1 MLLTRHTD
9 YSLRFLMYLALNDA
23 RIVTIQ
29 EVAQTFKVPRNHL
42 MKISQALARHGYIHA
57 IRGRGG
63 GLRLAREPGDVNLRG
78 VVSDMEPTL
87 EIFDCHNP
95 LCPIAGYCVLKKAL
109 MEARDHFL
117 AALGK
122 YTLADLVR
130 HKRKLR
136 RLLTA

>member
-23 RIVTIQ
+23 RNVTIR
-29 EVAQTFKVPRNHL
+29 EVARSFKVPRNHL
-42 MKISQALARHGYIHA
+42 MKISQALARHGYIHT

-63 GLRLAREPGDVNLRG
+63 GLRLAREPGAINVRD

-87 EIFDCHNP
+87 EIFDCQNP
-95 LCPIAGYCVLKKAL
+95 LCPIAGSCVLKKAL

-130 HKRKLR
+130 QKRKLR
-136 RLLTA
+136 RHLAA

>member
-23 RIVTIQ
+23 RNVTIR
-29 EVAQTFKVPRNHL
+29 EIAQTFKVPRNHL

-63 GLRLAREPGDVNLRG
+63 GLRLGRDPDAVNLRD
-78 VVSDMEPTL
+78 VVWDMEPTL

-95 LCPIAGYCVLKKAL
+95 RCPIAGNCVLKKAL

-136 RLLTA
+136 RLLAT

>member
-9 YSLRFLMYLALNDA
+9 YSLRFLMYLALNNA
-23 RIVTIQ
+23 RNVTIR
-29 EVAQTFKVPRNHL
+29 EVASTFEVPRNHL
-42 MKISQALARHGYIHA
+42 MKISQALARHGYIRT

-63 GLRLAREPGDVNLRG
+63 GLRLAREPGDINLRD
-78 VVSDMEPTL
+78 VVWDMEPTL

-136 RLLTA
+136 RLLAA

>member
-23 RIVTIQ
+23 RNVTIR

-63 GLRLAREPGDVNLRG
+63 GLRLGRDPDAVNLRD
-78 VVSDMEPTL
+78 VVWDMEPTL

-95 LCPIAGYCVLKKAL
+95 RCPITGNCVLKKAL

-136 RLLTA
+136 RLLAT

>member
-1 MLLTRHTD
+1 MLLSRHTH
-9 YSLRFLMYLALNDA
+9 YSLRLLMYLALNDA
-23 RIVTIQ
+23 RNVTIQ
-29 EVAQTFKVPRNHL
+29 EVARAFKVPRNNL
-42 MKISQALARHGYIHA
+42 MKISQALAHHGYIHTT
-57 IRGRGG
+57 RGRGG
-63 GLRLAREPGDVNLRG
+63 GLRLAGEPGAVNIRD

-87 EIFDCHNP
+87 EIFDCYNP
-95 LCPIAGYCVLKKAL
+95 LCPIAGNCVLKTAL

-136 RLLTA
+136 RLLVA

>member
-1 MLLTRHTD
+1 MLLTRQTD

-23 RIVTIQ
+23 RNVTIR
-29 EVAQTFKVPRNHL
+29 EVAQTFKEPRNHL
-42 MKISQALARHGYIHA
+42 MKISQAWARHRYIRT

-63 GLRLAREPGDVNLRG
+63 GLRLARAPNAVNLRD
-78 VVSDMEPTL
+78 VVWDMENTL
-87 EIFDCHNP
+87 EIIDCHNP
-95 LCPIAGYCVLKKAL
+95 LCPIAGNCVLKKAL

-136 RLLTA
+136 RLLAT

>member
-1 MLLTRHTD
+1 MLLSRHTD
-9 YSLRFLMYLALNDA
+9 YSLRFLMHLALNDA
-23 RIVTIQ
+23 RNITIL

-42 MKISQALARHGYIHA
+42 MKISQALARHGYIHT

-63 GLRLAREPGDVNLRG
+63 GLRLAREPGAINIRD

-95 LCPIAGYCVLKKAL
+95 LCPIAGNCVLKKAL

-130 HKRKLR
+130 HKSKLR
-136 RLLTA
+136 RLLVA